1 MEGFDH
7 HVDISLR
14 YRDLDPMRHVN
25 NAVYSSFLE
34 QARDAYFREVL
45 GTRLDAEDVVI
56 ADIEIQFEG
65 PVTMADDTVQVYT
78 RVPSLG
84 TSSFPIEYAVA
95 ASGERKATGK
105 TTLVCYDS
113 ESESSRPI
121 PDDWREQITAF
132 EGLSDS

>member
-25 NAVYSSFLE
+25 NAVYASFLE
-34 QARDAYFREVL
+34 QARDAYFRDVL
-45 GTRLDAEDVVI
+45 DTRLDENDVVI
-56 ADIEIQFEG
+56 ADIEIGFER
-65 PVTMADDTVQVYT
+65 PVTLADDSVRIHT

-84 TSSFPIEYAVA
+84 NSSFPIEYAVVA
-95 ASGERKATGK
+95 ADERKATGS

-113 ESESSRPI
+113 EAGGSRPI
-121 PDDWREQITAF
+121 PDDWRETIAAF
-132 EGLSDS
+132 EGLDDA